1 MKRIS
6 RITIPILLLAFA
18 YAADARMIT
27 REEALKLAF
36 PDAEIQSSI
45 IFLTDAEM
53 REAAKTSATNISS
66 PLIARYVP
74 MKSGKEVGRAYLDT
88 HTVRTK
94 KESLLVI
101 LTEDGKVKRVE
112 VVAFLEPPEYQ
123 PNERWYQQFEGKQ
136 LDADLQLNHAIHPVT
151 GASLTARA
159 TTDAVR
165 RILAIDSLLLQRKA
179 GAHP

>member
-1 MKRIS
+1 MNRILTA
-6 RITIPILLLAFA
+6 IVLLAFT
-18 YAADARMIT
+18 YAAEARMIT
-27 REEALKLAF
+27 RDEALKLAF
-36 PDAEIQSSI
+36 PGSDIQSSMV
-45 IFLTDAEM
+45 FLTDAEM
-53 REAAKTSATNISS
+53 QEASKTSGTKISS
-66 PLIARYVP
+66 ALIARYVAI
-74 MKSGKEVGRAYLDT
+74 KDKKEVGRAYLDT

-136 LDADLQLNHAIHPVT
+136 LNADLQLNRSIRSVT

-165 RILAIDSLLLQRKA
+165 RTLAIDSLLLQRKQ
-179 GAHP
+179 GVPP

>member
-1 MKRIS
+1 V
-6 RITIPILLLAFA
+6 LLGLT
-18 YAADARMIT
+18 YAAEARMIT
-27 REEALKLAF
+27 RDEALKLAF
-36 PDAEIQSSI
+36 PDAQIQSSMV
-45 IFLTDAEM
+45 FLTDAEM
-53 REAAKTSATNISS
+53 LEAAKTSSASVPS
-66 PLIARYVP
+66 PLIACYTAV
-74 MKSGKEVGRAYLDT
+74 KDKKEVGRAYLDT

-123 PNERWYQQFEGKQ
+123 PNDRWYQQFEGKQ
-136 LDADLQLNHAIHPVT
+136 LNADLQLNRSIHPVT

-165 RILAIDSLLLQRKA
+165 RILAIDSLLLQRKQ